1 MKGEDLQPRTL
12 YTARLSLAFD
22 EEIKNFADKQ
32 KLKESST
39 MKPALQGMLK
49 GLLPMEKKKKG
60 HDYKHENC
68 ERTKLI
74 SKDKYIVKLANK
86 PNIKLEGRLKDI
98 NGKIVNVLNK

>member
-49 GLLPMEKKKKG
+49 GLLPMEKKKKAMTTNMKTVKG
-60 HDYKHENC
+60 QSSLMNKVIE
-68 ERTKLI
+68 
-74 SKDKYIVKLANK
+74 DKYIRFM
-86 PNIKLEGRLKDI
+86 E
-98 NGKIVNVLNK
+98 